1 MIRPAGPQDVPF
13 LRDMLRHAYYWR
25 ATEAAEADEPL
36 YRYVK
41 GWGRPGD
48 AAVVAIED
56 FRPVGAAWY
65 RLFTR
70 ENPGF
75 GFVDEATPEL
85 AIAVVPNRR
94 GKGTGSELLRALL
107 DDARRRGYK
116 AISLSVERESPAV
129 ELYRRYGFEQVRENG
144 ESITMRADIAD

>member
-1 MIRPAGPQDVPF
+1 VPF

-25 ATEAAEADEPL
+25 SSEAAAAEEPL

-48 AAVVAIED
+48 TALVAIEE

-70 ENPGF
+70 DNPGF
-75 GFVDEATPEL
+75 GFVDESTPEL

-107 DDARRRGYK
+107 DDARGRGFD
-116 AISLSVERESPAV
+116 AISLSVEKDSPAV
-129 ELYRRYGFEQVRENG
+129 ELYRRYGFEQVAENG
-144 ESITMRADIAD
+144 DAITMCADLRASAAS